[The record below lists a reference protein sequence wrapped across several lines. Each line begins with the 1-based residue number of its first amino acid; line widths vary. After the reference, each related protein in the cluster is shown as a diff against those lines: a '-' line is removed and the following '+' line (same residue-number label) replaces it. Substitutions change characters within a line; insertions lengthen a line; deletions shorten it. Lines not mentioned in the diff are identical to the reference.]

1 MSNVI
6 NPVELKGDT
15 KLDIQKEVIA
25 KYLAEQNINPPSIE
39 SES

>member
-15 KLDIQKEVIA
+15 KLDIQKEVLA
-25 KYLAEQNINPPSIE
+25 QYLAEQNFNPPSIE